1 MDYKNLSI
9 AELRAIETK
18 DMDDVQFGE
27 WLKENQKARG
37 IATDAKKAQ
46 RDAFRAATEASVKPT
61 DASVKDLDL
70 SWNTEN
76 KVTYKVTVQTVNGK
90 NKVVDFN
97 MSGNHASPTTSVY
110 AGYTFTIDGLTD
122 IHFTADS
129 SLNWGEF
136 NLTDIVKL
144 SSAKRVVSYFG
155 VAVRGSEFKEDGVTK
170 SNEATSTPYLAT
182 KLTPEQI
189 ERVAVVKDGESIALA
204 DFLASLS

>member
-1 MDYKNLSI
+1 MDYTNLSI

-46 RDAFRAATEASVKPT
+46 RDTLRASTESSVKPS

-90 NKVVDFN
+90 NKVIDFN
-97 MSGNHASPTTSVY
+97 MSGNHASPTTSPY
-110 AGYTFTIDGLTD
+110 AGYTFTIDSLTD

-144 SSAKRVVSYFG
+144 SSAKRVVSFFG
-155 VAVRGSEFKEDGVTK
+155 VAVRVNEFNSKGEKTT
-170 SNEATSTPYLAT
+170 EATATPMLAT

>member
-1 MDYKNLSI
+1 MQALDPMKMSVPEFQEYVRN
-9 AELRAIETK
+9 A
-18 DMDDVQFGE
+18 G
-27 WLKENQKARG
+27 KALG
-37 IATDAKKAQ
+37 VETDANKVKNETLKL
-46 RDAFRAATEASVKPT
+46 ATETSVKPT

-70 SWNTEN
+70 SWNKEN

-90 NKVVDFN
+90 NKVIDFN

-110 AGYTFTIDGLTD
+110 AGYTFTIDGQSD
-122 IHFTADS
+122 IHFTTDS

>member
-1 MDYKNLSI
+1 MDYKILSI
-9 AELRAIETK
+9 EALRAIETK
-18 DMDDVQFGE
+18 DMDDVEFGE
-27 WLKENQKARG
+27 WLKANQKARG
-37 IATDAKKAQ
+37 IATDANKIKNEAL
-46 RDAFRAATEASVKPT
+46 RTATEASVKPT
-61 DASVKDLDL
+61 EASVKDLDL
-70 SWNTEN
+70 SWNKEN
-76 KVTYKVTVQTVNGK
+76 KVKVTYIVQTMNGK
-90 NKVVDFN
+90 NKVTEFT

-110 AGYTFTIDGLTD
+110 SGYTFTIDSLTD

-155 VAVRGSEFKEDGVTK
+155 VAVRVNEFNPKGEKTT
-170 SNEATSTPYLAT
+170 EATATPMLAT

-189 ERVAVVKDGESIALA
+189 ERVAVVKNGESIALA